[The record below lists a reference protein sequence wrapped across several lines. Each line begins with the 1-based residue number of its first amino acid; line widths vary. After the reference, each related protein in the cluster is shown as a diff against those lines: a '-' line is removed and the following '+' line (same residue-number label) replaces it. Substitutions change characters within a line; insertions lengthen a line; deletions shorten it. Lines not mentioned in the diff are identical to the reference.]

1 MENETESKC
10 KNKRRFGDGYC
21 QIHLEVPKE
30 FKEKLEEQSRKRRL
44 TKAGY
49 VTEVL
54 RQAFDN
60 DGTLPNASQDSE
72 KIDMINGKI
81 DLIISYLTK
90 NS

>member
-44 TKAGY
+44 TK
-49 VTEVL
+49 L
-54 RQAFDN
+54 
-60 DGTLPNASQDSE
+60 
-72 KIDMINGKI
+72 DMLQK
-81 DLIISYLTK
+81 Y
-90 NS
+90 